1 METNDVNRP
10 TEILAQ
16 PPVLEKKRKKRSNL
30 FLIIL
35 GLLVVIGGV
44 TVYLLWKPDLSG
56 EIVIPFLGHQRPLVD
71 PHLPSSNQLAD
82 KLDEVSFDGLFNI
95 SANPSGVL
103 YEDGLGTLIGIDNN
117 NVVTVQLNTAKRWH
131 DSFHIERKDDQF
143 TMSRATPHPFSAA
156 DLTFTLQRIQRLRS
170 LSPDYILVS
179 QALDP
184 MGFEGPDGNNLIRFQ
199 FRGDRIWTEADI
211 KEVLSFKIL
220 PANADMNA
228 LTYTVGTGPYIA
240 LPPVEGVSDYHED
253 PDGTANI
260 ADVLLKPFVDNSTYT
275 TEMNNGKINLL
286 LETPFGSLS
295 SILADRED
303 YFVKSNVSTTF
314 FAIFL
319 NVQRLNREQRKQVR
333 GLINARAVV
342 SRFFKENTEQARH
355 LIDYK
360 GNTDNYADYVNRSIF
375 PSTSYYVEEQVLDP
389 PPQDLSAPNLGILP
403 DRVKIRASL
412 NYGFRE
418 EYAELIDILN
428 DPAITGNRV
437 RALAVSNE
445 EIRKGDYDGLLVAI
459 SGYRSNF
466 LFDLYNIFLREPDLE
481 TYRINLQ
488 TTTDEAGVTAVDRSS
503 FQAERNFF
511 RLDAQSASAEQ
522 ADTDLLLQYI
532 YGFMST
538 RQIGDKQEYARRVDQ
553 LEREMS
559 LGVWLFSL
567 PSLAYFSTQ
576 FDSTSVNLYGVAS
589 QLSTIEK
596 WKERSGK

>member
-1 METNDVNRP
+1 METNEINRP
-10 TEILAQ
+10 TEILPQ
-16 PPVLEKKRKKRSNL
+16 PPVLKKKRSNL

-35 GLLVVIGGV
+35 GLVVVIGGV
-44 TVYLLWKPDLSG
+44 IIYLLWKPDLSG

-103 YEDGLGTLIGIDNN
+103 YEDGLGELVGIDNN
-117 NVVTVQLNTAKRWH
+117 NVVTVRLNTGKRWH
-131 DSFHIERKDDQF
+131 DSFRIGRADDQF
-143 TMSRATPHPFSAA
+143 TMSPGTPHPFSAA
-156 DLTFTLQRIQRLRS
+156 DLNFTLQRIQRLRS

-184 MGFEGPDGNNLIRFQ
+184 MGFEGPDGDNLVRFQ
-199 FRGDRIWTEADI
+199 FKGDRIWTETDI

-228 LTYTVGTGPYIA
+228 LTYTVGTGPYIT
-240 LPPVEGVSDYHED
+240 LPPVEGVSDYHKD
-253 PDGTANI
+253 PNGTANI
-260 ADVLLKPFVDNSTYT
+260 GDVILKPFVDNSTYT
-275 TEMNNGKINLL
+275 TEMNNGKINVL

-303 YFVKSNVSTTF
+303 YFVKSNISTTF

-333 GLINARAVV
+333 ALINPRTVV

-355 LIDYK
+355 IIDYK
-360 GNTDNYADYVNRSIF
+360 GNTDNYADYVNRSVF

-389 PPQDLSAPNLGILP
+389 VSQELASPNPGILP
-403 DRVKIRASL
+403 DTIKIRASM

-428 DPAITGNRV
+428 DPAVTQNRV
-437 RALAVSNE
+437 RALAVSND

-488 TTTDEAGVTAVDRSS
+488 TTTGEGGATTIDRSS
-503 FQAERNFF
+503 FQAAKNFF
-511 RLDAQSASAEQ
+511 RLDAQSGSADQ
-522 ADTDLLLQYI
+522 ADSDLLLQYL

-559 LGVWLFSL
+559 LGVWLFSV

-576 FDSTSVNLYGVAS
+576 FDSASLDLYGVAS

-596 WKERSGK
+596 WKERAGK

>member
-1 METNDVNRP
+1 METNETTRP

-16 PPVLEKKRKKRSNL
+16 PPVLKKRRSNL

-35 GLLVVIGGV
+35 GLVVVIGGGII
-44 TVYLLWKPDLSG
+44 YLFWKPDLSG
-56 EIVIPFLGHQRPLVD
+56 EMVIPFLGHQRPLVD

-103 YEDGLGTLIGIDNN
+103 YEDGLGELVGIDNN
-117 NVVTVQLNTAKRWH
+117 NVVTVRLRTGKRWH
-131 DSFHIERKDDQF
+131 DSFHIERADDQF
-143 TMSRATPHPFSAA
+143 IMSPATPHPFSAA
-156 DLTFTLQRIQRLRS
+156 DLNFTLQRIQRLRS

-184 MGFEGPDGNNLIRFQ
+184 MGFEGPDENNLIRFQ
-199 FRGDRIWTEADI
+199 FKGDRIWTEADI
-211 KEVLSFKIL
+211 KEVLSFKII
-220 PANADMNA
+220 PANADVNA
-228 LTYTVGTGPYIA
+228 LTYTVGTGPYIV
-240 LPPVEGVSDYHED
+240 LPPVEGVSNFHRD
-253 PDGTANI
+253 PNGVANI
-260 ADVLLKPFVDNSTYT
+260 GDVLLKPFVDNSTYT
-275 TEMNNGKINLL
+275 TEMNNGKINIL

-295 SILADRED
+295 SILDDRED

-314 FAIFL
+314 FALFL

-333 GLINARAVV
+333 ALISPRAVV
-342 SRFFKENTEQARH
+342 GRFFKENTEQARH
-355 LIDYK
+355 IVDYK
-360 GNTDNYADYVNRSIF
+360 GNTDNYGDYVNHSIF
-375 PSTSYYVEEQVLDP
+375 PSTSYYVEENVLDP
-389 PPQDLSAPNLGILP
+389 VPQEPFQANLAILP
-403 DRVKIRASL
+403 DTIKIRASM
-412 NYGFRE
+412 NFGFRE

-428 DPAITGNRV
+428 DPVITQNRV

-445 EIRKGDYDGLLVAI
+445 EIRKGEYDGLLVAI

-466 LFDLYNIFLREPDLE
+466 LFDLYNIFFREPDPE

-488 TTTDEAGVTAVDRSS
+488 TTIDEAGAAAIDRSS
-503 FQAERNFF
+503 FRADKNFF
-511 RLDAQSASAEQ
+511 RIDAQESGPEQ
-522 ADTDLLLQYI
+522 ADVDLLLQYI

-553 LEREMS
+553 LEHEMC
-559 LGVWLFSL
+559 LGVWLFSV

-576 FDSTSVNLYGVAS
+576 FDSASVDLYGVAS

-596 WKERSGK
+596 WKERADK